1 LHLILLGAPGTG
13 KGTQAKIL
21 ADRYN
26 WLHVSTGDM
35 LRANIANGTELGAKA
50 KEYMDRGALVP
61 DELVIDMLVKRIE
74 EPDAEAGFVLD
85 GFPRNLA
92 QAKALDEALAREDK
106 TIDMALNISVPDD
119 ELVKRLGGRWL
130 CRNCG
135 AIYHEITN
143 PPATPGKCDR
153 CGGELYQR
161 DDDRPETVR
170 ARLEQ
175 QKPPAAMIDHYREG
189 GKLVD
194 IDGQQ
199 GVEGVTED
207 LVTALGQGGQLP

>member
-1 LHLILLGAPGTG
+1 LILLGAPGTG
-13 KGTQAKIL
+13 KGTQAKVL
-21 ADRYN
+21 AERYN

-35 LRANIANGTELGAKA
+35 LRANIAEGTELGAKA

-61 DELVIDMLVKRIE
+61 DELVIDMLVNRIAA
-74 EPDAEAGFVLD
+74 PDAEAGFVLD
-85 GFPRNLA
+85 GFPRNLN
-92 QAKALDEALAREDK
+92 QAKALDEALSREGK
-106 TIDMALNISVPDD
+106 TIDIALNISVPDED
-119 ELVKRLGGRWL
+119 LVKRLSGRWL

-135 AIYHEITN
+135 AIYHEVTN
-143 PPATPGKCDR
+143 PPATAGKCDN

-175 QKPPAAMIDHYREG
+175 QKPPADMVEHYREA

-199 GVEGVTED
+199 AVEKVTED
-207 LVTALGQGGQLP
+207 LVAAVGQGGQLP